1 MSKVLL
7 VTGLLCLGLGLLVS
21 TDVIDSKAH
30 LLLTVALPA
39 GAILL
44 GLFFLFYIFE
54 DEAARFDAEQ
64 QARLNGVKA
73 AQRTQAGPEGVGF
86 GALSAP
92 KRY

>member
-1 MSKVLL
+1 MSKVLM
-7 VTGLLCLGLGLLVS
+7 VAGLFCLGLGLLVS

-44 GLFFLFYIFE
+44 GLFFISYIFE

-64 QARLNGVKA
+64 RARLNGAKA
-73 AQRTQAGPEGVGF
+73 APRTQAGPDGVGF
-86 GALSAP
+86 RALAAP

>member
-7 VTGLLCLGLGLLVS
+7 MAGLFCLGLGLLVS

-30 LLLTVALPA
+30 LLLTVALPS

-44 GLFFLFYIFE
+44 GLFFISYIFE
-54 DEAARFDAEQ
+54 DETARFDAEQ
-64 QARLNGVKA
+64 RARLSGVKA
-73 AQRTQAGPEGVGF
+73 APRTQAAPEDVGF

>member
-54 DEAARFDAEQ
+54 DETARFDAEQ
-64 QARLNGVKA
+64 QVRLNGAKA
-73 AQRTQAGPEGVGF
+73 SPRTQAAPEGVDCGVL
-86 GALSAP
+86 AAP

>member
-7 VTGLLCLGLGLLVS
+7 AAGLFCFGLGLLVS
-21 TDVIDSKAH
+21 TDVIDSKAR

-64 QARLNGVKA
+64 RARLNGAKA
-73 AQRTQAGPEGVGF
+73 AQRTQAAPEGFGF
-86 GALSAP
+86 GDLTAP